1 MLALAGTGAFLRP
14 EVSPFTNFLVQ
25 SLLIHLL
32 LSCRAMPHT
41 ASTETNIYSPRQR
54 FVLLIITLVLL
65 GLLAFFGLLQYLTAF
80 LGAGILYVV
89 LRPWFTALVHKR
101 HWNRTLVTVML
112 LIFAVVVLVIPFF
125 ALTSLLIDRVT
136 QLARNTDQ
144 ILRVVQDV
152 ERKVGMQVTQ
162 EAQVRQLLQQGATKV
177 SQWIPTLA
185 SSILS
190 VIVIVGL
197 MLFTMYYLFMQ
208 EETFL
213 AGLRRYLP
221 FREKTMD
228 DLSVSLKNNVNAN
241 VLGQGI
247 VALVQGLLTGVTL
260 WIFGVPDALFWTVV
274 AFFMAFIPVLGTP
287 LVWGPAAI
295 YQFTQGHNGQ
305 AIGILV
311 VGVVVIINVDN
322 LLRIWMAK
330 YMGDIHPWVTLVG
343 LTLGVDIF
351 GIVGLVIGPLLLSYL
366 IVLMQVFAR
375 ENRVLLHLVP
385 DTVTGKAEEIIDS
398 SREIRDEAGEVRRTK

>member
-1 MLALAGTGAFLRP
+1 M
-14 EVSPFTNFLVQ
+14 
-25 SLLIHLL
+25 SLPI
-32 LSCRAMPHT
+32 
-41 ASTETNIYSPRQR
+41 ETNIYSPRQR
-54 FVLLIITLVLL
+54 YLLLIVTLVVL
-65 GLLAFFGLLQYLTAF
+65 GLLTFYGLLGYLTAF

-101 HWNRTLVTVML
+101 KWNRTLVTVML
-112 LIFAVVVLVIPFF
+112 LIFAVVVLIIPFF
-125 ALTSLLIDRVT
+125 ALTSLLIDKVRIAA
-136 QLARNTDQ
+136 QNTDQ
-144 ILRVVQDV
+144 ILATVQGI
-152 ERKVGMQVTQ
+152 ERKLGMQVTDQ
-162 EAQVRQLLQQGATKV
+162 AQVRQLLQQGATKV

-185 SSILS
+185 SSVLN

-208 EETFL
+208 EEAFL

-221 FREKTMD
+221 FREKTLEE
-228 DLSVSLKNNVNAN
+228 LSESLRNNVNAN
-241 VLGQGI
+241 VLGQGV
-247 VALVQGLLTGVTL
+247 VALVQGLLTGLTL
-260 WIFGVPDALFWTVV
+260 WVFGVPSPAFWTVI

-287 LVWGPAAI
+287 LVWGPAAL
-295 YQFTQGHNGQ
+295 YQFAQGHNGQ
-305 AIGILV
+305 GIGILI

-385 DTVTGKAEEIIDS
+385 DSATGKAEEIIDKS
-398 SREIRDEAGEVRRTK
+398 MNVRDEAEEIRRTQ

>member
-1 MLALAGTGAFLRP
+1 M
-14 EVSPFTNFLVQ
+14 
-25 SLLIHLL
+25 SL
-32 LSCRAMPHT
+32 T
-41 ASTETNIYSPRQR
+41 TETNIYSPRQR
-54 FVLLIITLVLL
+54 YLLLIVTLVVL
-65 GLLAFFGLLQYLTAF
+65 GLLTLYGLLGYLTAF

-101 HWNRTLVTVML
+101 KWSRTFVTVL
-112 LIFAVVVLVIPFF
+112 LLVFAVVVLIIPFF
-125 ALTSLLIDRVT
+125 ALTSLLIDKVRIVA
-136 QLARNTDQ
+136 QNTDQ
-144 ILRVVQDV
+144 ILATVQGI
-152 ERKVGMQVTQ
+152 ERKLGVQVTEQ
-162 EAQVRQLLQQGATKV
+162 AQVRQLLQQGAAKV

-185 SSILS
+185 SSVLN

-208 EETFL
+208 EEAFL

-221 FREKTMD
+221 FREKTLD
-228 DLSVSLKNNVNAN
+228 ELSDSLRNNVNAN

-247 VALVQGLLTGVTL
+247 VAVVQGLLTGLTL
-260 WIFGVPDALFWTVV
+260 WIFGVPSPAFWTVI

-287 LVWGPAAI
+287 LVWGPAAL
-295 YQFTQGHNGQ
+295 YQIAQGHTGQ
-305 AIGILV
+305 GIGILL
-311 VGVVVIINVDN
+311 VGVIVIINIDN
-322 LLRIWMAK
+322 VLRIQLGK

-366 IVLMQVFAR
+366 VVLMQVFAR

-385 DTVTGKAEEIIDS
+385 DSPTGKAEEIIDKS
-398 SREIRDEAGEVRRTK
+398 AKVRSEAEEVRRTQ

>member
-1 MLALAGTGAFLRP
+1 M
-14 EVSPFTNFLVQ
+14 
-25 SLLIHLL
+25 SLPL
-32 LSCRAMPHT
+32 
-41 ASTETNIYSPRQR
+41 ETNIYSPRQR
-54 FVLLIITLVLL
+54 YLLLIVTVVLL
-65 GLLAFFGLLQYLTAF
+65 GLLTFYGLLGYLTAF

-101 HWNRTLVTVML
+101 KWNRAFVTVLL
-112 LIFAVVVLVIPFF
+112 LIFALVVLIIPFF
-125 ALTSLLIDRVT
+125 ALTSLLIDKVRIAA
-136 QLARNTDQ
+136 QNTDQ
-144 ILRVVQDV
+144 ILATVQGI
-152 ERKVGMQVTQ
+152 ERKLGMQVTDQ
-162 EAQVRQLLQQGATKV
+162 AQVRQLLQQGATKV

-185 SSILS
+185 SSVLN

-208 EETFL
+208 EEAFL

-221 FREKTMD
+221 FREKTLD
-228 DLSVSLKNNVNAN
+228 ELSESLRNNVNAN
-241 VLGQGI
+241 VLGQGV
-247 VALVQGLLTGVTL
+247 VALVQGLLTGATL
-260 WIFGVPDALFWTVV
+260 WIFDVPSPGFWTVI

-287 LVWGPAAI
+287 LVWGPAAL
-295 YQFTQGHNGQ
+295 YQFAQGHNGQ
-305 AIGILV
+305 GIGILI

-322 LLRIWMAK
+322 VLRIWMAK

-385 DTVTGKAEEIIDS
+385 DTITGKAEEIIDKS
-398 SREIRDEAGEVRRTK
+398 MDVRDEAEEVRRTK